1 MESDP
6 EDFAKNFCA
15 DMGIEDPEV
24 GVSKI
29 SLIYIYFLIDMSNV
43 FMVL

>member
-6 EDFAKNFCA
+6 EEFAKTFCA

-24 GVSKI
+24 GVSR
-29 SLIYIYFLIDMSNV
+29 SRLILIAIHDIFLCKTG
-43 FMVL
+43 